1 MQIKC
6 VHSITRVNK
15 LFVCR
20 GCTDQPPRRTDMDIR
35 DGASLELVD
44 KFCYVGEILSVHGDA
59 HAAVEDKVHKGWN

>member
-1 MQIKC
+1 
-6 VHSITRVNK
+6 
-15 LFVCR
+15 
-20 GCTDQPPRRTDMDIR
+20 MDIR